1 MGFFTVHDVP
11 ARRVVQYK
19 RVPGIVSGT
28 VEGNVYIE
36 DESILGKAV
45 DEMPYADKT
54 GIAVKSGGAL
64 YEVPYLEDAG
74 DVYFAVPPEDAQLG
88 ATATTLTA
96 TPKAGKA
103 PYSVQWYKDDKQV
116 VNVPDGGEKLKVTEA
131 GKYWAVVTDAD
142 GKQAVSKA
150 AEVKPKDSAEKE

>member
-1 MGFFTVHDVP
+1 MGFFKVRDIP
-11 ARRVVQYK
+11 ARRVVQYS
-19 RVPGIVSGT
+19 RVSGSAEK
-28 VEGNVYIE
+28 VVYIE
-36 DESILGKAV
+36 DESVLGSPV

-54 GIAVKSGGAL
+54 GIAVESGGAL
-64 YEVPYLEDAG
+64 YEVPYLEDVG
-74 DVYFAVPPEDAQLG
+74 DVYFAVQPEDAQLG
-88 ATATTLTA
+88 STATTLTA

-103 PYSVQWYKDDKQV
+103 PYTVQWYKDDKQV

-150 AEVKPKDSAEKE
+150 AEVKPKAE